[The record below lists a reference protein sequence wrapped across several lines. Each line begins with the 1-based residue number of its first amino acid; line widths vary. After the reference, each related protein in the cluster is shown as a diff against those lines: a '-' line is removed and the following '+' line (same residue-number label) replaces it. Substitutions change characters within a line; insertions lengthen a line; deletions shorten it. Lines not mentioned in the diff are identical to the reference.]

1 MHMLSLRSVGFMQ
14 RSVFSGEGGMF
25 QTMALVTRGTDGT
38 PGTSGVRQLRFAR
51 GHKDTVEPG

>member
-1 MHMLSLRSVGFMQ
+1 MGFMQ
-14 RSVFSGEGGMF
+14 RSVFSGEGGVF

>member
-1 MHMLSLRSVGFMQ
+1 MQ
-14 RSVFSGEGGMF
+14 RLVFLGEGGVV

-38 PGTSGVRQLRFAR
+38 PWDSGVRQLRFAR